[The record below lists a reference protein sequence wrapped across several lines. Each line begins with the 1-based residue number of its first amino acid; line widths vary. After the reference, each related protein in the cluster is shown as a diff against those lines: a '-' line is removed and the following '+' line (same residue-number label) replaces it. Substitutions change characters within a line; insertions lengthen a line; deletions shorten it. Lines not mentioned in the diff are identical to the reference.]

1 MAVFRPDFDELLE
14 PGIRKWFGDTYAQWA
29 EEFSQVFEIANSRKA
44 VETDHSLT
52 GTGLVPRKPE
62 GQAISYDEVYQ
73 AYKTQYTNLTYGL
86 GIIISREMF
95 EDDLYRKMQ
104 NMSKSLARSVRQTNE
119 VVGANV
125 LNRAFN
131 SSYLGGD
138 GVELCS
144 TVHNTLLAGTYRNEP
159 TIPADLTITAFEQA
173 LIDISTQYIDDRG
186 LKVMAMPKK
195 LIIHPSNVFAAK
207 KILGSDKM
215 PDDANNAINPSKGI
229 LPGGMTIMH
238 YLTDPDAWFIQ
249 TDIPN
254 GLLWFWRRKTEFGRD
269 NDFDSEVAKYK
280 TTQRH
285 IQGWTDPRAIYG
297 SPGA

>member
-1 MAVFRPDFDELLE
+1 MGVFRPDFDELLE
-14 PGIRKWFGDTYAQWA
+14 PGIRVWFGDTYNQWP
-29 EEFSQVFEIANSRKA
+29 EEFSQVFEMVNSSKA

-52 GTGLVPRKPE
+52 GTGLVPQKPE
-62 GQAISYDEVYQ
+62 GQPISYDEVYQ

-104 NMSKSLARSVRQTNE
+104 NMTKSLARSVRQTNE

-131 SSYLGGD
+131 SGYLGGD

-159 TIPADLTITAFEQA
+159 TVPADLTVTAFEQA
-173 LIDISTQYIDDRG
+173 LIDIGTQYIDDRG
-186 LKVMAMPKK
+186 IKVMAMPKK
-195 LIIHPSNVFAAK
+195 LIIHPAKWFAAK

-215 PDDANNAINPSKGI
+215 PDDANNAINPSMNI
-229 LPGGMTIMH
+229 LPGGMVVMH
-238 YLTDPDAWFIQ
+238 FLTDPDAWFIQ
-249 TDIPN
+249 TDVPN
-254 GLLWFWRRKTEFGRD
+254 GLTWFWRRKTEFGRD
-269 NDFDSEVAKYK
+269 NDFDSEVAKFK

-285 IQGWTDPRAIYG
+285 IQGWSDPRGIYG

>member
-14 PGIRKWFGDTYAQWA
+14 PGIRLWFGDTYNQWP
-29 EEFSQVFEIANSRKA
+29 EEFSQVFEIQNSRKA

-52 GTGLVPRKPE
+52 GTGLVPQKPE
-62 GQAISYDEVYQ
+62 GQPISYDEVYQ

-104 NMSKSLARSVRQTNE
+104 NMTKALARSVRQTNE

-131 SSYLGGD
+131 PSYLGGD

-144 TVHNTLLAGTYRNEP
+144 TVHNTLLAGKYRNEP
-159 TIPADLTITAFEQA
+159 TVPAALTVTAFEQA

-195 LIIHPSNVFAAK
+195 LIIHPSNWFAAK

-229 LPGGMTIMH
+229 LPGGMTVMH
-238 YLTDPDAWFIQ
+238 FLTDPDAWFIQ

-254 GLLWFWRRKTEFGRD
+254 GLTWFWRRRTEFGRD
-269 NDFDSEVAKYK
+269 NDFDSEVAKFK

-285 IQGWTDPRAIYG
+285 IQGWSDPRGIYG